1 MAVLFSRKA
10 KGAAL
15 VAALFSAHLPA
26 QEQVMRGNAVA
37 PHQPPTWFAR
47 MAQPEAFAAPEIDG
61 FIVAV
66 TERPMWHGKLP
77 RPDIKYPCKPEK
89 DNQGVLRW
97 QFCEM

>member
-1 MAVLFSRKA
+1 MSARFSRKA

-15 VAALFSAHLPA
+15 VAAFFSAHLAA

-37 PHQPPTWFAR
+37 PHQPPSWFVR
-47 MAQPEAFAAPEIDG
+47 MAKPEVWAAQEIDG

-66 TERPMWHGKLP
+66 PERPMGQGKLP
-77 RPDIKYPCKPEK
+77 RPNIKYACKPEK
-89 DNQGVLRW
+89 NNQGVLQW